1 MRPAPFSWGWPSRWL
16 LPPLFLLFVG
26 LLVPFAWRST
36 GGVVFPG
43 LFALGTTRPRR
54 GATTLFGRGT
64 ASLRRLGTVRRLGRS
79 ANRVAGAVFAL
90 AGLNDTRV
98 ARLRQGLDT
107 PGVHPVL

>member
-1 MRPAPFSWGWPSRWL
+1 VRPALFSWGWPST
-16 LPPLFLLFVG
+16 PLFLLFVG

-36 GGVVFPG
+36 GGGVFPG

-64 ASLRRLGTVRRLGRS
+64 ASLRRLGTVRRLDRS
-79 ANRVAGAVFAL
+79 ANRVAGAVLAL
-90 AGLNDTRV
+90 AGLNDTL